1 MVSWIA
7 TSITKHKIKTY
18 MLNMLLKKKKKKHQM
33 PNTTGML
40 ISVISEEKQQTIT
53 FNGRSTV
60 SL

>member
-18 MLNMLLKKKKKKHQM
+18 MLNMLLKKKKKHQM